1 MKRGPTLVLLALAAL
16 LAVAAWLLLRPHNAD
31 QPQAGA
37 MWLPDLAAK
46 AESVAAVECLRGNAT
61 VRVER
66 GADGAWVLASNE
78 GYPVDAGLVKGLVV
92 SLAALRADEPMTAK
106 PERHA
111 ALGLAWPDTDA
122 RARRVRLLPADPGA
136 APVADIILGEERA
149 PDFIFVRVFD
159 QPQTW
164 RARGRVQLPDNALA
178 WLDRSLLTLPEG
190 EAQRATLRGLTL
202 ARGAS
207 AGLDGPPPAWTPVAP
222 PDAGWTPTQVQA
234 AQLGLPSLARRLE
247 FEGVR
252 RARAGS
258 AADPAYS
265 PVFEARG
272 ATIGIAGH
280 RESDGVWVQ
289 LTITP
294 KPDAT
299 PPAGVNPNDSP
310 IPDYAALAARVNGWE
325 YRLPDWIAQTFD
337 RMNAAGQ
344 PGAAAPPGVPHTDQP
359 ATPTT
364 PSEPEK

>member
-1 MKRGPTLVLLALAAL
+1 MKRGPTFILLSLAVL
-16 LAVAAWLLLRPHNAD
+16 LAVAAWKLLMPHAAD
-31 QPQAGA
+31 QPAAGA
-37 MWLPDLAAK
+37 TWLPDLAGK

-66 GADGAWVLASNE
+66 SANGAWVLASNE
-78 GYPVDAGLVKGLVV
+78 GYPVDSGLVKGLVV

-106 PERHA
+106 TERHA
-111 ALGLAWPDTDA
+111 ALGLAWPDTDN
-122 RARRVRLLPADPGA
+122 RARRVRLLPADPA
-136 APVADIILGEERA
+136 SPPVADIILGEERA

-178 WLDRSLLTLPEG
+178 WLDRSLLALPEG

-207 AGLDGPPPAWTPVAP
+207 ASVDGPPPAWTPVAR
-222 PDAGWTPTQVQA
+222 PDAGWPPAQVQA

-252 RARAGS
+252 RARAGN
-258 AADPAYS
+258 AAEPAYS

-272 ATIGIAGH
+272 ATIAVAGH

-294 KPDAT
+294 KPDA
-299 PPAGVNPNDSP
+299 PAPAAINPNDSP
-310 IPDYAALAARVNGWE
+310 IPDYATLAARVNGWE
-325 YRLPDWIAQTFD
+325 YRLPDWIAQTLD
-337 RMNAAGQ
+337 RMNAAAQ
-344 PGAAAPPGVPHTDQP
+344 PSAPTPPAPPHAGQ
-359 ATPTT
+359 ATPPNA